1 MSAVKRGPDTA
12 ATRLSRLLALVPWL
26 SAHEGVTIDEA
37 AAHFDV
43 TPDQLQNDLWL
54 LICTGRPGHQHGDL
68 VDIQFWDEDGRIT
81 VVDAQTLDRPL
92 RLSPDEAA
100 SLLVALRVLAQVP
113 GPHDRAALAA
123 RHEQARGGR
132 GGGALGGRRRRRRR
146 VDDQRPGGLRGG
158 HERPRVRPRP
168 APHLRRR
175 ARRAHRARRRPDARA
190 HPRRPD
196 LPRGL
201 VPPGR
206 GGPDLPPRPDRGGGR
221 ARRARRGARR
231 TPPRSTSGRARC
243 APRGTPVT
251 LALAP
256 GGLLD
261 RRGAPRRVRHRPRR
275 RPPAGRH
282 AGGGRALDGPAAAP
296 DGLPS
301 VTVVDRPDLVERV
314 QREARRAL
322 AAYADPV

>member
-37 AAHFDV
+37 AAHFGV

-113 GPHDRAALAA
+113 GPHDRAALAGATSKLEAAAGEALSAADGVTVAVSTA
-123 RHEQARGGR
+123 RDPEVSAAVTS
-132 GGGALGGRRRRRRR
+132 AL
-146 VDDQRPGGLRGG
+146 
-158 HERPRVRPRP
+158 
-168 APHLRRR
+168 A
-175 ARRAHRARRRPDARA
+175 
-190 HPRRPD
+190 
-196 LPRGL
+196 
-201 VPPGR
+201 
-206 GGPDLPPRPDRGGGR
+206 GGR
-221 ARRARRGARR
+221 ALHLTYVGALDERTERVVDPMRVLTLEGRTYLEAWCRRAEAVRTFRLDRIEAAVVLDEPAVVPEDAAPVDLGAGALR
-231 TPPRSTSGRARC
+231 PEGA
-243 APRGTPVT
+243 PVT

-256 GGLLD
+256 EVSWIAEEHPVESVTDLGDGRLEVVMPVADERWLVRLLL
-261 RRGAPRRVRHRPRR
+261 RLG
-275 RPPAGRH
+275 
-282 AGGGRALDGPAAAP
+282 
-296 DGLPS
+296 PS
-301 VTVVDRPDLVERV
+301 VTVLDRPDIAERV
-314 QREARRAL
+314 QDEARLAL
-322 AAYADPV
+322 VAYADLA